1 MQVGEP
7 AHFLGL
13 RAWRAELALSYER
26 RGHRTVLATRRHD
39 GPLVVQKA
47 LYPEGDSVCHSII
60 VHPPAGI
67 AGGDEL
73 QLSIHAAEG
82 ALAMLTTPGATKW
95 YRSSGAWA
103 RQQVSIHV
111 AGGAC
116 VEWLPQESIVF
127 DRAHARNAVDVQ
139 LAGDATYIGWDVL
152 CLGRA
157 GSGERFAEGVYHART
172 QITRDGKPVWFEQSR
187 IEGDG
192 VLRGSPAGLGGAT
205 VCATLMA
212 ASPRVESSQVN
223 ACRAVAVPATGRA
236 AVTRL
241 PGLLIARYL
250 GDSGESARHYF
261 TQLWRVLRPALMG
274 RDVVLPRIW
283 ST

>member
-1 MQVGEP
+1 M
-7 AHFLGL
+7 
-13 RAWRAELALSYER
+13 
-26 RGHRTVLATRRHD
+26 LATRRHD

-47 LYPEGDSVCHSII
+47 LYPEGGAVCHSII

-73 QLSIHAAEG
+73 QLYVNADEG
-82 ALAMLTTPGATKW
+82 AHATLTTPGATKW

-103 RQQVSIHV
+103 RQHVNITV

-116 VEWLPQESIVF
+116 VEWLPQEAIVY
-127 DRAHARNAVDVQ
+127 DRARARNAVAVQ

-157 GSGERFAEGVYHART
+157 GSGERFAEGAYHART
-172 QITRDGKPVWFEQSR
+172 HIARDGKPVWFEQSR
-187 IEGDG
+187 IEGGG
-192 VLRGSPAGLGGAT
+192 VLRDSPTGMGGAT
-205 VCATLMA
+205 VCATLLA
-212 ASPRVESSQVN
+212 ATTRLDSSHVKT
-223 ACRAVAVPATGRA
+223 CRAVPAQQART
-236 AVTRL
+236 AVTLL

-250 GDSGESARHYF
+250 GDSGECARHYF
-261 TQLWRVLRPALMG
+261 TQLWRVLRPALTG